1 MDLKQM
7 KLDIFTIKALEA
19 KGYIV
24 DEVIKLSEKEIDNLP
39 ISTKLCEAIKA
50 YVKNGAK
57 SETVLSE
64 TFNQARLVETISDE
78 SAAILSSKYTENTV
92 EQNTVLE
99 QIEDEVKEKKS
110 ESQSAIEDAEKKVLD
125 VIRTSVS
132 SNDIQ
137 MIKDSLAKKELK
149 TFQTYI
155 KHLKSEIPS
164 DILDG
169 IDSTVIAELIE
180 NRIAEVKTTK

>member
-1 MDLKQM
+1 MDMKQM

-19 KGYIV
+19 KGYV
-24 DEVIKLSEKEIDNLP
+24 VEEVIKLSEKEIDNLP
-39 ISTKLCEAIKA
+39 IATKLCEAIKA

-57 SETVLSE
+57 SESQLTD
-64 TFNQARLVETISDE
+64 TFNSERLKE
-78 SAAILSSKYTENTV
+78 SIPEQHAAVLSSKYIENTV

-99 QIEDEVKEKKS
+99 KIEDEVKEKMS
-110 ESQSAIEDAEKKVLD
+110 EASAELEDTEHKVLD

-132 SNDIQ
+132 TDDIK

-155 KHLKSEIPS
+155 KHLKSEIPA
-164 DILDG
+164 DILNG